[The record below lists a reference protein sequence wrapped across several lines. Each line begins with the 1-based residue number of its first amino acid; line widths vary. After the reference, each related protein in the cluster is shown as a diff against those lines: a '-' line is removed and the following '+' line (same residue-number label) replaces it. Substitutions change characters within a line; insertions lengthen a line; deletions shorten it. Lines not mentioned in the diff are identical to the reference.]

1 MSIETSF
8 VNKNTT
14 YNTMLLDTGSQ
25 VAMIQG
31 HPTNIENLKIK
42 TGLTEGIRRKLT
54 PGTWVHR
61 SLTLDDRPSC

>member
-1 MSIETSF
+1 
-8 VNKNTT
+8 
-14 YNTMLLDTGSQ
+14 MLLDTGSQ